1 MGLPFAGDGTCNVV
15 SLALR
20 LDHSRPPGIHGWAF
34 DAVAVD
40 EIDGIPTRSATLS
53 TVRHPAVGEFT
64 LDVVCVDHVVVMT
77 PDLMRTS
84 EAFARATGAPLKRVR
99 NASDTVQ
106 QAFHRLSD
114 VVIEIVS
121 SPQVP
126 AGAATLWGFVLTV
139 RSLEAVANYLGPDVL
154 SPPKPAVQEGRQI
167 ATFRHAAGLGVPV
180 ALMD

>member
-1 MGLPFAGDGTCNVV
+1 MGLPFAGDGTCNVE
-15 SLALR
+15 SLTLR